1 MRAVCNICGY
11 ITLWSW
17 GDFILILDEE
27 EGEGFLVWIEM
38 KKFKVQKQK
47 EL

>member
-1 MRAVCNICGY
+1 MRVYNPMG
-11 ITLWSW
+11 L
-17 GDFILILDEE
+17 GEFILILDEE

-47 EL
+47 EF